1 MTCQDVAQ
9 LLDGFV
15 DTELTPPQLLD
26 VARHAAICANCDGT
40 IRELTGLRELVAW
53 LVEGEA
59 RTLDLS
65 GVWPAVA
72 ATIPSAMPRRSRR
85 SVVPRQLPVW
95 GAVMAL
101 AASVLLWLGTGGQP
115 PSPSHAPKQIASVEQ
130 GATRARAW
138 QSANHAV
145 IDRLTGKDIAVRREP
160 KSGTTVIWVNHTVE
174 GPNQ

>member
-15 DTELTPPQLLD
+15 DTELSPAQLLD

-40 IRELTGLRELVAW
+40 IRELTGLRESVAW

-65 GVWPAVA
+65 DVWPAVA
-72 ATIPSAMPRRSRR
+72 ATIPASLPRRSRG
-85 SVVPRQLPVW
+85 SFVPRQLPVW

-101 AASVLLWLGTGGQP
+101 AASVLLWLGTAGQP
-115 PSPSHAPKQIASVEQ
+115 PARAPKQIASVEQ

>member
-1 MTCQDVAQ
+1 M
-9 LLDGFV
+9 
-15 DTELTPPQLLD
+15 
-26 VARHAAICANCDGT
+26 
-40 IRELTGLRELVAW
+40 
-53 LVEGEA
+53 
-59 RTLDLS
+59 
-65 GVWPAVA
+65 A
-72 ATIPSAMPRRSRR
+72 ATIPSAMPRRSRG

-101 AASVLLWLGTGGQP
+101 AASLLLWLGTAGQP

-174 GPNQ
+174 GANQ

>member
-15 DTELTPPQLLD
+15 DTELSPSELLD

-40 IRELTGLRELVAW
+40 IRELTGLRESVAW
-53 LVEGEA
+53 LVEGEG

-72 ATIPSAMPRRSRR
+72 ATIPRSTRRRHRGSI
-85 SVVPRQLPVW
+85 VPRQLPVW

-101 AASVLLWLGTGGQP
+101 AASVLLWLGTAGQP
-115 PSPSHAPKQIASVEQ
+115 PSHAPKQIASVEQ
-130 GATRARAW
+130 SATRARA
-138 QSANHAV
+138 ANHAV

>member
-15 DTELTPPQLLD
+15 DTELSPSQLLD
-26 VARHAAICANCDGT
+26 VARHAAICANCDGA
-40 IRELTGLRELVAW
+40 IRELTGLRESVAW
-53 LVEGEA
+53 LVEGEG

-72 ATIPSAMPRRSRR
+72 ATIPRSTRRRHRGSI
-85 SVVPRQLPVW
+85 VPRQLPVW

-101 AASVLLWLGTGGQP
+101 AASVLLWLGSTGQP
-115 PSPSHAPKQIASVEQ
+115 PAHAPKQIASVEQ
-130 GATRARAW
+130 SATRARA
-138 QSANHAV
+138 ANHAV

-174 GPNQ
+174 GPSQ

>member
-40 IRELTGLRELVAW
+40 IRELTGLRESVAW

-72 ATIPSAMPRRSRR
+72 ATIPSRPRRRYRGSI
-85 SVVPRQLPVW
+85 VPRQLPVW

-101 AASVLLWLGTGGQP
+101 AASVLLWLGTAGQP
-115 PSPSHAPKQIASVEQ
+115 PSHAPKQIASVEQ
-130 GATRARAW
+130 GATRTRAW
-138 QSANHAV
+138 QAANHAV